1 MKVTKWSI
9 FAEDFAPLLEVLN
22 VSEQKPEQTS
32 GEPGSLS
39 AEPAAST
46 SSNAPSEPVAAAT
59 GSTQESKAGSSDA
72 DPRKRVPE
80 LGEAAKTPGK
90 TPEVDA
96 PKAEGQGV
104 DAQGTGAPEPDA
116 PKPEEPRIPG
126 NVVILSSGDRAWNRK
141 GAGPRSEAAQGSGMF
156 GKRRLAA
163 LAAVVALAV
172 LTGAIGGVLATVG
185 LKHFAD
191 DDAATSGNRTL
202 EASIAR
208 IDGDIAALKAN
219 IEQNAKTGM
228 SQFSKASDRLDK
240 VEKAQAE
247 PAARL
252 AKLSE
257 AVDKLRSL
265 STASPA
271 SVAAAPVA
279 AKEVTGSIAP
289 PATAAPVG
297 APKADVARLPT
308 LEGWVLRDVGNGG
321 ALIQGRQGM
330 YEVYAGDAIP
340 GLGRVDAVRRQDGRW
355 VVVTSKGL
363 IVAR

>member
-39 AEPAAST
+39 TEPAAST

-59 GSTQESKAGSSDA
+59 ASTQESKAGSRDA
-72 DPRKRVPE
+72 DPPKRVPE

-96 PKAEGQGV
+96 PK
-104 DAQGTGAPEPDA
+104 PDA

-172 LTGAIGGVLATVG
+172 LTGAIGGALATVG

-191 DDAATSGNRTL
+191 DDAATSGNRPL

-219 IEQNAKTGM
+219 IEQTAKTGM

-355 VVVTSKGL
+355 LVVTSKGL